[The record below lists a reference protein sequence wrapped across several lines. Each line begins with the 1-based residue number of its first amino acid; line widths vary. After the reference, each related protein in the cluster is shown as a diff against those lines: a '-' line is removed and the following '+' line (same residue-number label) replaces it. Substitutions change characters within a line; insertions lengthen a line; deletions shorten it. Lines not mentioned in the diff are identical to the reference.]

1 MAAPRRS
8 RLTASTLAR
17 STGDKFVPNDNV
29 SELTLGRQL
38 GKGNYGVVFQGA
50 WRGRSVPRLATA
62 AGRVGRDSYVPSA
75 GKSQ

>member
-1 MAAPRRS
+1 M
-8 RLTASTLAR
+8 
-17 STGDKFVPNDNV
+17 PNDNV